1 MFSIFKSTDLGNG
14 YSLVEPP
21 AGLLPDIHKRTKLY
35 ADGDKITG
43 DIYAAIFILACLH
56 RDGEPVFCS
65 IFKTLPIEYGLGERF
80 TAEQL
85 QGFAKSI
92 RSAYSLMYD
101 DEFKMV
107 ISEFL
112 YQINRDTL
120 EQWFE
125 AVQENSYIT
134 KKKADELKNDSPPE
148 TTTGS

>member
-1 MFSIFKSTDLGNG
+1 MFSTFKSTDLGNG

-56 RDGEPVFCS
+56 ENGYPVVCELS
-65 IFKTLPIEYGLGERF
+65 NSSDST
-80 TAEQL
+80 
-85 QGFAKSI
+85 I
-92 RSAYSLMYD
+92 RSVYSQLP
-101 DEFKMV
+101 DEDFKFIV
-107 ISEFL
+107 SEFL

-120 EQWFE
+120 EKWFNE
-125 AVQENSYIT
+125 VDTNSYIT
-134 KKKADELKNDSPPE
+134 KKKVDEVKNDSPPE